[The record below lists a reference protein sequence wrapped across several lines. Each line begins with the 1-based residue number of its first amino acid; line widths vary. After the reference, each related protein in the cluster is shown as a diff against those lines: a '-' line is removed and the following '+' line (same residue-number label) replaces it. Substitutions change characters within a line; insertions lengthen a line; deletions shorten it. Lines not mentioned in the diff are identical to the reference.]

1 MSYEEE
7 DTCHVTTCPALY
19 SQDKENT
26 FYIERTNST
35 KLWKGS
41 TKPRSLLTLTRSLLT
56 QARFYQALEGLHE
69 AHL

>member
-7 DTCHVTTCPALY
+7 DTCHVTICPALY

-41 TKPRSLLTLTRSLLT
+41 TKPTCP
-56 QARFYQALEGLHE
+56 ALYSQD
-69 AHL
+69 